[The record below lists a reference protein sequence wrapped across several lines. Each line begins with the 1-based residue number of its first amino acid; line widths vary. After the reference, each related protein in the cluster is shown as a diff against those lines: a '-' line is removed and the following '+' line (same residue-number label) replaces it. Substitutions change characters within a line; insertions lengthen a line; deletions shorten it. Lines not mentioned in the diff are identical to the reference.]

1 MQETEQFELI
11 KSDLEHTIQQMINEK
26 ENMELRCQQLE
37 EQNET
42 IQDELNRKDQALQEE
57 QHQKLQA

>member
-1 MQETEQFELI
+1 
-11 KSDLEHTIQQMINEK
+11 MINEK